1 MKKFGVLFCCL
12 LLVSCNWMTS
22 KKEVKE
28 TLIQKELESINWN
41 DVDRYPL
48 FEHCD
53 ETMSR
58 EQQKLCFQ
66 NGFNEHFL
74 KSLQQQP
81 LIVHENLNDTLRIQL
96 LIGTK
101 GEVSILQIK
110 KSKKIAEQIP
120 EIDTLIAYSVE
131 TLPKVYPALKRN
143 IPVNMKIQMPIILK
157 AGAF

>member
-96 LIGTK
+96 LIGTN

-143 IPVNMKIQMPIILK
+143 IPVNMKIQLPIILK

>member
-1 MKKFGVLFCCL
+1 MKRFGVLFCCL
-12 LLVSCNWMTS
+12 FLVSCNWLTS

-28 TLIQKELESINWN
+28 SLIQKELETINWN

-48 FEHCD
+48 FENCD

-58 EQQKLCFQ
+58 EQQKLCFE
-66 NGFNEHFL
+66 NGFNQHFL

-81 LIVHENLNDTLRIQL
+81 LIVHRNLNDTLKVLL
-96 LIGTK
+96 LIGKK
-101 GEVSILQIK
+101 GEVTILQIN

-120 EIDTLIAYSVE
+120 EIDTLIAYTVE